1 MAKISALT
9 SLVSPDGSE
18 HVAVAQGVLGNK
30 KVLLSDCP
38 VSTPQA
44 TAIAGRQLLN
54 SHLTAISGLTPT
66 NNDFMQFKSGAWA
79 NRTIA
84 QIKTDLAYTQDEVG
98 DGSTY
103 KQYSATEKTKVGYIT
118 VTQAVDLDAI
128 EARVNELD
136 ASVILKGD
144 WDASS
149 GVFPGAGV
157 AQAGWSYF
165 VTVGGTVDGVQFSV
179 NDRVIAKTDNASTG
193 TFAGNW
199 IKADYT
205 DQVLTVNGQTGTVS
219 LNTSHISDT
228 TDKRYV
234 TDAQL
239 TVIGNTSGSNS
250 GDQTSIV
257 GITGTK
263 AQFDTACTDGSFL
276 FVGDITQYTDELA
289 QDAIGFIVDTT
300 LIYDD
305 GTPSLV
311 RAALTG
317 DVTAPQGS
325 NTTTI
330 AAAAVTLAKMANL
343 AQDQFIGRTTASTG
357 VPETATI
364 TAAARSVLDDA
375 TVADMVNTL
384 GGATSTGTGGLA
396 RENSPSFITP
406 ALGTP
411 SALVGTNISGTAA
424 SLTAGTVTTNA
435 NLTGDITSTGNATT
449 AASALIT
456 GKTTVTADG
465 ADYILLADASDSNN
479 LKKALISDIMGG
491 SGLSVEMLHIT
502 DEKSSGTAG
511 GSTSATT
518 WHTRALNTV
527 VTNTITG
534 ASLSSNQITLDAGTY
549 RIFAQAEMHESGAN
563 RLRLRNIT
571 DSTTVAS
578 GVNSHSGSSG
588 ASLPNP
594 SAIMGARFTIASTK
608 TFELQHYA
616 SLAKATIGL
625 GVAASTGE
633 VEVYAEITIFKE

>member
-30 KVLLSDCP
+30 KVLLSDYP

-44 TAIAGRQLLN
+44 TAIAGRQSLN

-66 NNDFMQFKSGAWA
+66 NSDFMQFKSGAWA
-79 NRTIA
+79 NRTVA
-84 QIKTDLAYTQDEVG
+84 QIKTDLAYTQDDVG

-149 GVFPGAGV
+149 GVFPGGGT
-157 AQAGWSYF
+157 AQAGHSYIVS
-165 VTVGGTVDGVQFSV
+165 VTGTVDGVLFTQ
-179 NDRVIAKTDNASTG
+179 NDRIIAVTDNASTS

-250 GDQTSIV
+250 GDQTGIV

-263 AQFDTACTDGSFL
+263 AEFDTACTDGNFL

-289 QDAIGFIVDTT
+289 QDAVGAMVDTT

-305 GTPSLV
+305 STPSLV

-317 DVTAPQGS
+317 DVTAPEGS

-384 GGATSTGTGGLA
+384 GGASSTGTGGLVRNISPEISAVQLGHPSDTTLA
-396 RENSPSFITP
+396 RVSAGVASIAGVNIVTVSSTNTLTNKRITKRVSSEASNATPSINSDNIDCYKIT
-406 ALGTP
+406 ALAANITSVTVTGTP
-411 SALVGTNISGTAA
+411 TDFQFLNISITDNGSPRTLAFGSNFEA
-424 SLTAGTVTTNA
+424 SGRV
-435 NLTGDITSTGNATT
+435 
-449 AASALIT
+449 ALPT
-456 GKTTVTADG
+456 TTVT
-465 ADYILLADASDSNN
+465 
-479 LKKALISDIMGG
+479 
-491 SGLSVEMLHIT
+491 
-502 DEKSSGTAG
+502 
-511 GSTSATT
+511 STRMDLGFI
-518 WHTRALNTV
+518 WNP
-527 VTNTITG
+527 VT
-534 ASLSSNQITLDAGTY
+534 SKW
-549 RIFAQAEMHESGAN
+549 RIVAN
-563 RLRLRNIT
+563 
-571 DSTTVAS
+571 A
-578 GVNSHSGSSG
+578 
-588 ASLPNP
+588 
-594 SAIMGARFTIASTK
+594 
-608 TFELQHYA
+608 
-616 SLAKATIGL
+616 
-625 GVAASTGE
+625 
-633 VEVYAEITIFKE
+633 